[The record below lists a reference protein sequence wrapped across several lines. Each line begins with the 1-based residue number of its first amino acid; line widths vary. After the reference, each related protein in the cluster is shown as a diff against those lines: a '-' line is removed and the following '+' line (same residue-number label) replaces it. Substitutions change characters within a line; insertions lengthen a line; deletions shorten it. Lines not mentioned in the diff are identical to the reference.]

1 MKSSRD
7 KKGHIVSKNIDLMMN
22 DQREHNIANMNY
34 KSSEGHSCSQTTANG
49 EHSSKF
55 TGCSSQ
61 DPEPMGSNAANLEKS
76 YRKEIIRVTQSFKN
90 QSSIISFNQQNNGS
104 VEMR

>member
-7 KKGHIVSKNIDLMMN
+7 KKGIIVSKNIDLMTGQPQHHLVTMN
-22 DQREHNIANMNY
+22 HR
-34 KSSEGHSCSQTTANG
+34 SSEGHSNSQTTANG

-61 DPEPMGSNAANLEKS
+61 DPEPIGSNAANLLKT

-90 QSSIISFNQQNNGS
+90 QKSVKSFQ
-104 VEMR
+104 